1 MSTSEPSRV
10 RMLGRAAT
18 RRCPRCGAGKLFHH
32 WFAMVHNCPRCGM
45 KFERE
50 PGYWTGA
57 IAINTIVIGGLFTIV
72 LVVTMILTVPD
83 IPWVT
88 VLMLVV
94 PLMTIGPMVVY
105 PFSKTLWLAVD
116 LGFLQ
121 PLGINWDEGRSS
133 R

>member
-1 MSTSEPSRV
+1 
-10 RMLGRAAT
+10 
-18 RRCPRCGAGKLFHH
+18 
-32 WFAMVHNCPRCGM
+32 M

-57 IAINTIVIGGLFTIV
+57 IAINTIIIGGLFTIV